1 MGKKTVRS
9 RTFSLTRASRKH
21 SIHWKLFSA
30 EDEMMYTNMRSRTGP
45 LPEEFIAALAEH
57 GHTTVR
63 KIRDMFSACI
73 LCERAATIATV
84 RLDRESWLR
93 KSKTGKIRMM
103 LYGLCRPCS
112 DIPDGIERAEAA
124 AIMESDKTVH

>member
-73 LCERAATIATV
+73 LCEQTGTIAAV
-84 RLDRESWLR
+84 GLSKESWLG
-93 KSKTGKIRMM
+93 KLTTGKLEFL
-103 LYGLCRPCS
+103 LYGLCKPCS
-112 DIPDGIERAEAA
+112 DMPDVVERL
-124 AIMESDKTVH
+124 